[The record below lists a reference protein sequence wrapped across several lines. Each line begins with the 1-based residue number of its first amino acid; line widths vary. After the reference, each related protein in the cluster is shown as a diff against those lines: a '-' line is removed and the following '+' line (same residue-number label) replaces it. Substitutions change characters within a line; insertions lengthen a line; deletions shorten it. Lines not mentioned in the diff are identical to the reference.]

1 MLTAPNCATPPQ
13 ELTRDLFV
21 KHPVPPAA
29 AKPAPRTPRK
39 GASSSSGGAA
49 STAAAEAGNTSKS
62 SRPDADA
69 ANTPDQRAGGLPAA
83 IGAAGGAA
91 PASVR
96 SRAVALAHALD
107 VIGAVRVSSDRLVLP
122 AEYLRAA
129 LQQCLL
135 LQLNEMV
142 VLAEVSR
149 HAHGSSAMR
158 RSREACNVCAQYCL
172 PCSKL
177 YTVKELCNLFRRQR
191 LAAFACRQGTPRFL
205 LVVVIK
211 GCTSQAEYVG

>member
-1 MLTAPNCATPPQ
+1 MTARQTLQ

-21 KHPVPPAA
+21 KHPAPPPA
-29 AKPAPRTPRK
+29 AKPAPRK

-49 STAAAEAGNTSKS
+49 STAAAETGTAKN
-62 SRPDADA
+62 SRSDADA
-69 ANTPDQRAGGLPAA
+69 ANTPDQRAAGLPAA
-83 IGAAGGAA
+83 ISAAGGAA

-107 VIGAVRVSSDRLVLP
+107 VIGAVKVSSDRLVLP

-142 VLAEVSR
+142 VVAEVSS
-149 HAHGSSAMR
+149 HTY
-158 RSREACNVCAQYCL
+158 ACI
-172 PCSKL
+172 
-177 YTVKELCNLFRRQR
+177 E
-191 LAAFACRQGTPRFL
+191 
-205 LVVVIK
+205 
-211 GCTSQAEYVG
+211 

>member
-1 MLTAPNCATPPQ
+1 MVHASLSYNSGEACHISQVAKPCDDCTTTLQ

-49 STAAAEAGNTSKS
+49 STAAAAETGNTAKS
-62 SRPDADA
+62 SRPDVDA
-69 ANTPDQRAGGLPAA
+69 ANTPDQRAGGLSAA
-83 IGAAGGAA
+83 IGTAGGAA
-91 PASVR
+91 AASVR

-107 VIGAVRVSSDRLVLP
+107 VIGAVKVSSDRLVLP

-142 VLAEVSR
+142 VLAEVS
-149 HAHGSSAMR
+149 SEQPS
-158 RSREACNVCAQYCL
+158 L
-172 PCSKL
+172 
-177 YTVKELCNLFRRQR
+177 
-191 LAAFACRQGTPRFL
+191 
-205 LVVVIK
+205 
-211 GCTSQAEYVG
+211 